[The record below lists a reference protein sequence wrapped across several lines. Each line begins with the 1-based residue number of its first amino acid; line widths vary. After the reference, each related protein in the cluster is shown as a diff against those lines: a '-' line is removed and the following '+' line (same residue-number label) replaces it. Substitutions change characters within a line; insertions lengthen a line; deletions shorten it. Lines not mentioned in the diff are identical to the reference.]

1 MRHAC
6 RVLLLFVVAS
16 LLTASFSYAQTVP
29 RDTVKRDTVKRDS
42 AAVSRDSLNA
52 RLTQLE
58 KDLELLRGQLAD
70 ESRIAARTRSRI
82 GLIFTARMQLNMF
95 ANDQRTNSVDVPQ
108 VVLAPQP
115 SVNPN
120 SNPGTRTFGMSMRQS
135 RIGAAVS
142 VDSVLGGRFEGDF
155 DLDFFG
161 GTSNG
166 PGDRRLFAEPRL
178 RTVRAQMH
186 WSRTELMIGSETPLI
201 SDLNPISVAAVGLP
215 GFVAAG
221 NLWNWIPQ
229 IRLTQE
235 ILGSAKNG
243 SPATFA
249 LQGALLSPYSNAQHI
264 AETDAADAGERSGRP
279 FIESRARLRWGANE
293 DGNLS
298 DGEMLGKGGEIGFS
312 GHYGWVRTSGTTM
325 QNTKAIAAD
334 AHIALPGNLELR
346 GEVYRGQLLRGL
358 GGGGIAQ
365 NFGRAIDTASVG
377 PALRDVAGWFQI
389 NSQLHPTLIAGVG
402 CGFDAVDLRDR
413 PVRQRNTSCAAH
425 TLYRPNQPV
434 FIAFELRGLQTRYA
448 ERNYRGTHLNLAI
461 GFEL

>member
-1 MRHAC
+1 MRRVC
-6 RVLLLFVVAS
+6 RILLS
-16 LLTASFSYAQTVP
+16 CLTASLAAASFAEAQTIP
-29 RDTVKRDTVKRDS
+29 RDTTKRDS
-42 AAVSRDSLNA
+42 ASVARDSLNA

-58 KDLELLRGQLAD
+58 KDLAILRGQLAD
-70 ESRIAARTRSRI
+70 ESKIAARTRSRI
-82 GLIFTARMQLNMF
+82 GLIFTARIQMNMF
-95 ANDQRTNSVDVPQ
+95 ANTERTNSVDVPQ
-108 VVLAPQP
+108 LLLAPQAT
-115 SVNPN
+115 VNPN
-120 SNPGTRTFGMSMRQS
+120 SNPGTNTFGMSMRQS

-161 GTSNG
+161 GVNNG

-178 RTVRAQMH
+178 RTARAQMH
-186 WSRTELMIGSETPLI
+186 WARTELLIGSETPLI

-221 NLWNWIPQ
+221 NLWNWLPQ

-243 SPATFA
+243 SPAAFA
-249 LQGALLSPYSNAQHI
+249 LQGALLAPYTNSQHI
-264 AETDAADAGERSGRP
+264 AETDAVDAGERSARP
-279 FIESRARLRWGANE
+279 FVETRARLRWGANE
-293 DGNLS
+293 DGTLS
-298 DGEMLGKGGEIGFS
+298 DGEMLGRGGEIGLS
-312 GHYGWVRTSGTTM
+312 AHYGWVRTSGVGL
-325 QNTKAIAAD
+325 QNSKAIAGD

-346 GEVYRGQLLRGL
+346 GEVYRGQMLRGL
-358 GGGGIAQ
+358 GGGAIGQ

-377 PALRDVAGWFQI
+377 PLLRDTAGWLQV
-389 NSQLHPTLIAGVG
+389 NAQLHPTFIAGVG
-402 CGFDAVDLRDR
+402 CGIDAVDLRDR
-413 PVRQRNTSCAAH
+413 PVRQRNTACAAH

-448 ERNYRGTHLNLAI
+448 ERNYRGTHFNLAI